1 MVKRVVDTDFWTDM
15 DVIDF
20 YSPEDKYFYL
30 YLITNGKS
38 SQVGIYSLPIKVI
51 SFETGYSTEAVQ
63 VLLERFSEKYKQII
77 YSRETQEVTILNSL
91 RFSILKGGKP
101 VKDLLEKE
109 LGLVKD
115 GSLIQAT
122 YENMVDFW
130 ELSKRPFDKTI
141 KATFETE
148 LKNRRLMNAGENY
161 LESVEPIHNVSKNVT
176 NNVTNNDSNN
186 DNNNEESGTTNRGL
200 LNLDEILK
208 KNLSEEVSNNSEST
222 NHEAPDE
229 NEVLEH
235 YANIIKKYN
244 PTLESKVNAKNIVKL
259 YYQEVFGEV
268 HQYVEAQFKDWL
280 KFVPTSLILEALSR
294 SVRAARPLP
303 YANTII
309 ENWLALGVT
318 SREEVLKID
327 EEFQGDT
334 F

>member
-51 SFETGYSTEAVQ
+51 SFETGYSAEAVQ

-77 YSRETQEVTILNSL
+77 YSKETQEVTILNSL

-141 KATFETE
+141 EATFETE

-176 NNVTNNDSNN
+176 NNVNNNDSNN

-208 KNLSEEVSNNSEST
+208 KNLSEEVSNDSEST